1 MAIKGKSKSR
11 GARTVARGP
20 KPAYVPVKRPLLQR
34 KGFWY
39 GVAAVVLVLLG
50 LGLTYGF
57 VHQHDQNQAAA
68 EARAKATA
76 VRKFGSQVD
85 PILSGIGSATSSG
98 TSYQVFTSTS
108 QDLADLASGKLPA
121 DQAATK
127 ATALTTQAKQAA
139 TAVATIDAVSMVRDK
154 GFDEGFVLYIL
165 NANTELASA
174 LRLYQQVGELMTL
187 AATGPEDARAA
198 VVGRAQDLLK
208 LADEAFTRGYD
219 AYVQAQSAAG
229 TFQPQAPPPP
239 GLPGLP
245 GSTGATGAAST
256 TGTSGSAT
264 GGSR

>member
-20 KPAYVPVKRPLLQR
+20 KPVYVPVKRPILQR

-39 GVAAVVLVLLG
+39 GVGVAVLAVVG
-50 LGLTYGF
+50 LGLAYGF

-76 VRKFGSQVD
+76 VRRFGSQVD
-85 PILSGIGSATSSG
+85 PILAGIGSAVPPS
-98 TSYQVFTSTS
+98 SYQVFTSLS
-108 QDLADLASGKLPA
+108 KDLSDLASGALAA
-121 DQAATK
+121 DQAATN
-127 ATALTTQAKQAA
+127 ATGVTTQAKQAA
-139 TAVATIDAVSMVRDK
+139 AAIAGIDAVTMVRDK

-165 NANTELASA
+165 NAKAELASA

-187 AATGPEDARAA
+187 AATGPEDARAD
-198 VVGRAQDLLK
+198 VIAQAQELLK
-208 LADEAFTRGYD
+208 LANESFTRGYD

-239 GLPGLP
+239 GLPVSTGA
-245 GSTGATGAAST
+245 TGATGAASS
-256 TGTSGSAT
+256 TGVSGGGAT